1 MGYKNI
7 WNGEL
12 GLNAV
17 WNRVWGVSTLSDLMS
32 QYPAEELLTASPGTD
47 VIGRN
52 MTDILKCND
61 RHTQMFVCMLTNIS
75 NVHENCSG

>member
-1 MGYKNI
+1 MGLGYNNI

-32 QYPAEELLTASPGTD
+32 QYPAEELLNASPGTD

-52 MTDILKCND
+52 MIDILKCL
-61 RHTQMFVCMLTNIS
+61 FVC
-75 NVHENCSG
+75 